1 MFKSKGFTIT
11 FSILSVIL
19 IALIVFFCYLV
30 FGKGAEKILTEG
42 HLVETIAEETTQAP
56 QPDTT
61 PAETETTEETTTTAA
76 ETTKAPTDKVTRPLN
91 ADDDRKYPVVNEVIP
106 ETGVITIIKSGDA
119 GEGIVF
125 HAKPQF
131 DDANAEGN
139 ISNYDGSY
147 NIAGKIYIL
156 NNGKPFL
163 LYKTEDGYYCTS
175 SPVYMSYAASQT
187 TIAPDAS
194 KVGVYGESDD
204 QSLLVEVFSDDGNHV
219 VFSIY
224 NYDKAEGAKVAVL
237 ENVVA
242 EYGSNGIANFEYHY
256 EDGYDHTGTI
266 SFETPADGSAEKRV
280 DIVLEVPMKFRTGET
295 NEVVLH
301 K

>member
-30 FGKGAEKILTEG
+30 FGHGAEKIMNGGQLIATVP
-42 HLVETIAEETTQAP
+42 VE
-56 QPDTT
+56 DTT
-61 PAETETTEETTTTAA
+61 PDAPETTTTEEVETTPE
-76 ETTKAPTDKVTRPLN
+76 ETTKPPTDLVTRPLN
-91 ADDDRKYPVVNEVIP
+91 ANDERLYPVVNEVIS
-106 ETGVITIIKSGDA
+106 ENGVITVIKDGDE

-139 ISNYDGSY
+139 ISNHEGSF
-147 NIAGKIYIL
+147 NIAGKIYIM
-156 NNGKPFL
+156 NNSKPFL

-175 SPVYMSYAASQT
+175 SPVYVSYKASNT
-187 TIAPDAS
+187 TVEPDAF
-194 KVGVYGESDD
+194 KVGVYGENDESGI
-204 QSLLVEVFSDDGNHV
+204 QVEVFCDDGNHV

-224 NYDKAEGAKVAVL
+224 FYDKDAGAKVSVL

-242 EYGSNGIANFEYHY
+242 EYTADGTANFEYHY

-266 SFETPADGSAEKRV
+266 LIVGLASEKTLKIKL
-280 DIVLEVPMKFRTGET
+280 DTPMKFRSGET
-295 NEVVLH
+295 AEITLH